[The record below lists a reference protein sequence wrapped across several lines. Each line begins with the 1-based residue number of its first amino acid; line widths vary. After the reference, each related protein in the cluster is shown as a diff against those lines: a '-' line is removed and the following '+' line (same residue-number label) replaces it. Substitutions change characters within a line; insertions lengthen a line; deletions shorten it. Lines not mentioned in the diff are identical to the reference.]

1 MPRAQSA
8 RGILLARGGRLRPPP
23 HGDPVARQTGGVTV
37 DDLGYAVP
45 LTSPI
50 ERVVSL
56 VPSLTEVFAVSAP
69 GLLVGATDWCVHPV
83 SLDVV
88 RVRGTKNPDVPRIA
102 TLAPD
107 LVVASMEENREADV
121 TTLRELGIPVWVTD
135 IRTVDGALTS
145 IERLLEIIEAPHC
158 GWVAEAREAWRD
170 PVQVA
175 GDSRLR
181 AVVAIWRRPWMF
193 LGSDTYAGD
202 VLRRL
207 GVDNVLEHSPWR
219 YPRVDFDE
227 LPAHDL
233 VVLPDE
239 PYRFTPDDGPEAF
252 PGAATALVDGQALT
266 WYGPRMVQAP
276 TLLAEQ
282 LGRSTTDTC

>member
-8 RGILLARGGRLRPPP
+8 GGIPRARRGRLRPPP

-56 VPSLTEVFAVSAP
+56 VPSLTEAFAVSAP

-121 TTLRELGIPVWVTD
+121 TALRELGIPVWVTD

-145 IERLLEIIEAPHC
+145 IERLLEIVEAPHC
-158 GWVAEAREAWRD
+158 GWVAEAREAWRE
-170 PVQVA
+170 PTQVA
-175 GDSRLR
+175 GGARLR

-282 LGRSTTDTC
+282 LGMSTTDAR

>member
-1 MPRAQSA
+1 M
-8 RGILLARGGRLRPPP
+8 
-23 HGDPVARQTGGVTV
+23 ARQTDGVTV

-56 VPSLTEVFAVSAP
+56 VPSLTEAFAVSAP

-121 TTLRELGIPVWVTD
+121 TALRELGIPVWVTD

-145 IERLLEIIEAPHC
+145 IERLLEIVEAPHC
-158 GWVAEAREAWRD
+158 GWVAEAREAWRE
-170 PVQVA
+170 PTQVA
-175 GDSRLR
+175 GGARLR

-207 GVDNVLEHSPWR
+207 GVDNVLGHSPWR

-233 VVLPDE
+233 VILPDE

-282 LGRSTTDTC
+282 LGMSTTDAR